1 MAETTRQPVQRHEIY
16 HNCADCG
23 APIPTDEP
31 LRELT
36 GLGGFCSD
44 ACSEAAF
51 LKAAPYVMHL

>member
-1 MAETTRQPVQRHEIY
+1 MAETTRTPVKRHKLY
-16 HNCADCG
+16 DNCADCG

-44 ACSEAAF
+44 ACTKAAF
-51 LKAAPYVMHL
+51 QKAGPYVMHL

>member
-1 MAETTRQPVQRHEIY
+1 MAETTRQPVQRHAIY

-36 GLGGFCSD
+36 GLGAYCSD
-44 ACSEAAF
+44 ACGQAAF
-51 LKAAPYVMHL
+51 RKAAPYVMHL